1 MNDVKSLV
9 RPALVSFAL
18 LAVVT
23 GLIYPLALTGIAQ
36 VALPWQA
43 NGSLIENDGKVI
55 GSRLIGQAF
64 TSSKYFWG
72 RPSATSDF
80 PYNALASGG
89 SNLGPSNPALIKTV
103 EERMQAL
110 RAANPDAQGPV
121 PMDLVTASASGLDPD
136 ISPEAALW
144 QAPRVAKA
152 RALPLSVIENLVRT
166 HTAVPLF
173 GLLGA
178 PRVNVLELNLALDRL
193 ATPSDLPQNPRADVA
208 H

>member
-1 MNDVKSLV
+1 MNDLKSLV

-43 NGSLIENDGKVI
+43 NGSLIEQDGKVI
-55 GSRLIGQAF
+55 GSRLIGQSF
-64 TSSKYFWG
+64 DDPKYFWG
-72 RPSATSDF
+72 RPSATAPL
-80 PYNALASGG
+80 PYNAQASGG

-121 PMDLVTASASGLDPD
+121 PMDLVTASASGLDPH

-144 QAPRVAKA
+144 QAKRVAKA
-152 RALPLSVIENLVRT
+152 RGLPVPQVVELVRA
-166 HTAVPLF
+166 HSEAPMLGV
-173 GLLGA
+173 LGA

-193 ATPSDLPQNPRADVA
+193 ARQSAGGAR
-208 H
+208 